1 MNPRKA
7 ETCNRVLTEN
17 NGLILSPGYPESYPA
32 SLDCSFKIVVEESS
46 LKLALFFSKFEL
58 ESSANCANDYLQI
71 DNQPKICGS
80 ELPDPFFKNL
90 NQIDIRFHTND
101 NLGGNNLS
109 GVKRFSVGKNNER
122 PQRRNM
128 SIHIH
133 LINT

>member
-58 ESSANCANDYLQI
+58 ESSANCANDYVQI

-109 GVKRFSVGKNNER
+109 VVKRFSVEKRMKDHKEGICR
-122 PQRRNM
+122 
-128 SIHIH
+128 SIY
-133 LINT
+133 T